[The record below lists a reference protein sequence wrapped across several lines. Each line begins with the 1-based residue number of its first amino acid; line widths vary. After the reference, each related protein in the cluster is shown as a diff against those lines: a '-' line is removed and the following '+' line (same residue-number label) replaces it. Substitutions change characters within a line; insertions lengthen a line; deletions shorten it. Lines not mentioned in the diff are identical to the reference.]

1 MGASK
6 SKYYYDY
13 TRNMSEEKKINTCNC
28 ERKLSVCNCLYSEE
42 VQDKIEEFKK
52 EGSKSNSIVDTDAF
66 FDAWLE
72 SLEEQE
78 QPTCNI
84 ENQEDCENCGS

>member
-1 MGASK
+1 MGANK

-13 TRNMSEEKKINTCNC
+13 TRNMSEEKKINECNC

-52 EGSKSNSIVDTDAF
+52 EESKSNSIEDTDAF
-66 FDAWLE
+66 FDAWTK